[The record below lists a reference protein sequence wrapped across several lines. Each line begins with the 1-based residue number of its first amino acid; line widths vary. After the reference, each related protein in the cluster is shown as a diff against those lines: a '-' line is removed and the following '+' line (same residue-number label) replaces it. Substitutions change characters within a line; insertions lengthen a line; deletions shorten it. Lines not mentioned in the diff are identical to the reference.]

1 MGPCDCSERGSSRVL
16 FLHPRG
22 WKCGHFRLAVCR
34 KARPELSPSRVVG
47 DLDFSEVTHH
57 LRSLPCSSS
66 MWLAFIAPP
75 SGKNNTEK
83 KKQSKNGS
91 SPRGLSG
98 KAKISAEICL
108 APSNSFEIQPC
119 KALWELLRPVVT
131 QGRQQDG
138 KLARSLMP
146 KLDPVTV
153 YTILESTFDE
163 RAPQRLRD

>member
-1 MGPCDCSERGSSRVL
+1 ML

-34 KARPELSPSRVVG
+34 KERPELSPSPVVG
-47 DLDFSEVTHH
+47 DLDFSEVTPY

-75 SGKNNTEK
+75 SGKNGTGK
-83 KKQSKNGS
+83 KRQSKND
-91 SPRGLSG
+91 SPTPTPGGLSD
-98 KAKISAEICL
+98 KAKISAEVCL

-138 KLARSLMP
+138 KLAWSLTP

-153 YTILESTFDE
+153 HTILDSTFDE
-163 RAPQRLRD
+163 HARRGLRDQSLQNAN